1 MTKRSF
7 WPSSLNSEAWRS
19 GWSTL
24 QSIAFC
30 LLPQD
35 CASSLDNTQQLTI
48 SPWKAKFTVIVAML
62 DILGNVF
69 GRKKDKNSQPSTP
82 GSPSSTRS
90 AATSS
95 FEDSSAN
102 AAQGSVIYPTIL
114 TDAVSILLSK
124 VCVIWLHVTD

>member
-1 MTKRSF
+1 
-7 WPSSLNSEAWRS
+7 
-19 GWSTL
+19 
-24 QSIAFC
+24 
-30 LLPQD
+30 
-35 CASSLDNTQQLTI
+35 
-48 SPWKAKFTVIVAML
+48 ML

-102 AAQGSVIYPTIL
+102 AAQGSIIYPTIL

-124 VCVIWLHVTD
+124 VCVVWLHVTD